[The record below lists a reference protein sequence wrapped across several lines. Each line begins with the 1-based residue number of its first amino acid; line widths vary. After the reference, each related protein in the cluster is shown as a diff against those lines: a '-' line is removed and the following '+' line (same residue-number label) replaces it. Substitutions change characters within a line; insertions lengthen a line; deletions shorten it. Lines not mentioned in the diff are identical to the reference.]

1 MRWDYVECSDTH
13 YEVGMCVECSDKHWV
28 GICVECSDKHNE
40 VELYAKWSDKQF
52 DG

>member
-1 MRWDYVECSDTH
+1 VFEVLH
-13 YEVGMCVECSDKHWV
+13 VGMCVECSDKHWV

-40 VELYAKWSDKQF
+40 VGLYAEWSDKQF